1 MPYILN
7 KTNGTVIATVQDAS
21 LDQTTDLIFVGRNY
35 AGYGEWQNEN
45 FLKLLE
51 NFSNT
56 LPPLKPISGQLWYDL
71 STRSINVY
79 DGANWKPFATSVNS
93 TDDPSTNTSIDFQAG
108 DLWFDTREEQLYV
121 YNGTEF
127 ILVGPA
133 GGADTKAVWRGDVE
147 YAVEDN
153 LAVPKYSIKALLGAE
168 NNVIAVVSNEAY
180 IVATPDVPPFP
191 SFSLPTGH
199 KVAKGITLVGA
210 DPITGQSD
218 NNGIYF
224 WGSAKHASSSTV
236 SAGTLGVAAQ
246 PSPTVQGEYSIPYL
260 GTSVDGVS
268 SVYSTS
274 TFFYDPSD
282 NSVTADLFK
291 GTATAAYYADLAERY
306 EADAVYEPGTV
317 LIIGGNKEVT
327 VTSDFSDTK
336 VIGVVSTNPAY
347 MMNASAGPDNTHPYI
362 ALRGRVPVKVVG
374 TVFRGDLLVTS
385 AFPGYAQAYDAATC
399 NPNAVFAKALGANIE
414 GYGVVEAVILG

>member
-21 LDQTTDLIFVGRNY
+21 LDLTTDLIFVGRNY

-56 LPPLKPISGQLWYDL
+56 FAPAKPIEGQLWYDL
-71 STRSINVY
+71 NNRSLKIYN
-79 DGANWKPFATSVNS
+79 GANWKPFANSFNSDTNPATTSV
-93 TDDPSTNTSIDFQAG
+93 DLQAG
-108 DLWFDTREEQLYV
+108 DLWFDTREEQLFA
-121 YNGTEF
+121 YNGSAF

-133 GGADTKAVWRGDVE
+133 GGADTKAFWRGDVE
-147 YAVEDN
+147 YGEEDN
-153 LAVPKYSIKALLGAE
+153 SAAPNYSIKALLGAE
-168 NNVIAVVSNEAY
+168 NSVIAIISDNEY
-180 IVATPDVPPFP
+180 TVAPAVNAPFP
-191 SFSLPTGH
+191 SYPLGLET
-199 KVAKGITLVGA
+199 KVAKGITLVGS

-218 NNGIYF
+218 DKGIYF

-246 PSPTVQGEYSIPYL
+246 PSPTAQGVYPITYL
-260 GTSVDGVS
+260 GTSIDSVS

-317 LIIGGNKEVT
+317 LVIGGNKEVT

-347 MMNASAGPDNTHPYI
+347 MMNAGAGSDDTHPYI

-374 TVFRGDLLVTS
+374 TVLRGDLLVTS

-399 NPNAVFAKALGANIE
+399 NPNAVFAKALGSNTS
-414 GYGVVEAVILG
+414 GYGVVESVIIG